1 MSCSQTSVPVRR
13 SIPRKNPLHDPT
25 KTRSPA
31 TAGVEKTQPPAS
43 NVQETAG
50 RSAMGRRVTAL
61 VVAGGGAQLVEMTAN
76 SRLRRLRRYPRM
88 RRRVVARMYVA
99 SVTIVQL
106 CDRSARPN
114 RVQIFLRSNPEMKS
128 AESGLSAL

>member
-1 MSCSQTSVPVRR
+1 MA
-13 SIPRKNPLHDPT
+13 RKKPLHDPM

-43 NVQETAG
+43 NVQETTG

-88 RRRVVARMYVA
+88 TRRVVGRMYVA

-106 CDRSARPN
+106 CDRCRRAP
-114 RVQIFLRSNPEMKS
+114 VQIFLRSNREMKS